1 MVAVKELNSNR
12 SLFGGRLLV
21 WIDKEAFIF
30 TPCQLKAAS
39 VVARYIFNI
48 EFISAAR
55 IVGIVEI
62 GMAVFDMGR
71 TSITLVCVVRKKELE
86 KLEYKLIKLFLY

>member
-1 MVAVKELNSNR
+1 MVAIRGLNSDR
-12 SLFGGRLLV
+12 SLFGGRLLAL
-21 WIDKEAFIF
+21 IDKEAFIF

-55 IVGIVEI
+55 IGGIVEI
-62 GMAVFDMGR
+62 DMAVFDM
-71 TSITLVCVVRKKELE
+71 
-86 KLEYKLIKLFLY
+86 